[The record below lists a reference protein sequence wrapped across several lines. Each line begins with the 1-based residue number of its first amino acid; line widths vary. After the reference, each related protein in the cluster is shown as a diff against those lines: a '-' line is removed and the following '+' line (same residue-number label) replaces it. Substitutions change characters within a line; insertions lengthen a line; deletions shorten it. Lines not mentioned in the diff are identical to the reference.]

1 MIDIKARYYFEHV
14 LLPSLFFANP
24 QHFINL
30 VRPHRTYLLS
40 DKLEEVESEYPL
52 RELFEGMDCQVDFKE
67 FMPGVFKL
75 EVKMPEPEEQG
86 LCHKVIFLADF
97 ESSLPVF
104 ITIEEGYG
112 RVALCSKLED
122 GTRMNYGEFAADAV
136 EQENQLIELYE
147 NYSEPLNF
155 LEKIKQE
162 RNV

>member
-30 VRPHRTYLLS
+30 VRPHHTFQLL
-40 DKLEEVESEYPL
+40 DKLEKVKSEYPL
-52 RELFEGMDCQVDFKE
+52 QELFEGMDCQVDFKE

-86 LCHKVIFLADF
+86 LCHKVIFMVDF
-97 ESSLPVF
+97 EGSLPVF

-112 RVALCSKLED
+112 RVVLCSKLKD
-122 GTRMNYGEFAADAV
+122 GTRINYGEYATETL
-136 EQENQLIELYE
+136 EQDNQLIELYE
-147 NYSEPLNF
+147 NYPESLDF
-155 LEKIKQE
+155 LEKLKQE
-162 RNV
+162 IKA